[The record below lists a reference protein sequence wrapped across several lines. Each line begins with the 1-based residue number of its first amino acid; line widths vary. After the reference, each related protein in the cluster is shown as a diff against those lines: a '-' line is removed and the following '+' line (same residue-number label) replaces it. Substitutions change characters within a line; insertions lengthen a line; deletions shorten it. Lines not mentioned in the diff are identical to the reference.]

1 MNFKNKTF
9 PPVKNNLEHQIQ
21 TSDEKKDNN
30 SIKMSNNSKEI
41 VKSKK
46 KKECLLWNDGYTIKN
61 ISYPEEIIANER
73 LKKKYKVH
81 LQYLDPKGIKHTKTI
96 RFGKQGK
103 DDYLDHKNMDQKNKL
118 TAKLCNTHNI
128 FHPNYWRLNLLNTG
142 EDLKSNWMS
151 LINKLKV

>member
-46 KKECLLWNDGYTIKN
+46 KKECLLWNDSYTIKN
-61 ISYPEEIIANER
+61 ISYPEEIIKHPKEV
-73 LKKKYKVH
+73 LSFIKKSITKKKVTDNI
-81 LQYLDPKGIKHTKTI
+81 LTFDPIIYMLLEAKYINDKRVCIFINGVK
-96 RFGKQGK
+96 K
-103 DDYLDHKNMDQKNKL
+103 D
-118 TAKLCNTHNI
+118 
-128 FHPNYWRLNLLNTG
+128 
-142 EDLKSNWMS
+142 SS
-151 LINKLKV
+151 LITINRALDACVKPLCQLNALFA